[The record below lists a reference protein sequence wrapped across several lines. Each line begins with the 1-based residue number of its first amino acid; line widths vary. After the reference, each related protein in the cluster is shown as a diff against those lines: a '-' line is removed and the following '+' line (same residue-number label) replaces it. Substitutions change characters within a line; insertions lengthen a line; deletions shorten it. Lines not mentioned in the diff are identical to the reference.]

1 MMEKTAVN
9 PWTWQ
14 DCRGFTQA
22 WRVDNPTAL
31 VFVSGQA
38 PVDPDGTLVGVG
50 DFGAQAR
57 QTFDNLATVLE
68 GSGATFG
75 DVVKVTVYLTD
86 MATLAEYTRIKAG
99 YVQDRQ
105 PASTAIAV
113 QALAHPDM
121 MIEVEAVAAL

>member
-1 MMEKTAVN
+1 MTEKSAVN

-14 DCRGFTQA
+14 DRRGFTQA
-22 WRVDNPTAL
+22 WRIDNPTAL

-50 DFGAQAR
+50 DFEAQAR
-57 QTFDNLATVLE
+57 QTFDNLARVLE
-68 GSGATFG
+68 TSGATFA

-86 MATLAEYTRIKAG
+86 IATLAEYTRIKAG
-99 YVQDRQ
+99 YIQGQQ

-113 QALAHPDM
+113 PALAHPDM
-121 MIEVEAVAAL
+121 MIEVEAVAVH